1 VTFDPLKTGTRT
13 ADADAVD
20 TGGGSPQ
27 SIPISGTGD

>member
-1 VTFDPLKTGTRT
+1 MKGSFSASVVIT
-13 ADADAVD
+13 D